1 MARDNDMGVSERFSE
16 GLSARWIRTIPN
28 GGTLETGPTGLRLAL
43 PDGALA
49 GVYSDAQIDDYGTLP
64 PSRFPWRPPL
74 HMEVRARASHPAHPA
89 REMPPDR
96 LEDQRWFRGT
106 VGFGFW
112 NYPFSLT
119 GAVLRLPEAIWF
131 FGASPPS
138 NMALVPGSVGWGWK
152 AQVVHA
158 HRPGVAL
165 AALPTAAAVAWARLS
180 RRERMAAH
188 WVQRLSGTHEAAL
201 ETDLREWH
209 TYTIDWRQDRA
220 RFAVDGVEA
229 LSVANPP
236 TRALGFVAWIDNQ
249 YAIATPRG
257 QFRFDTLATGPE
269 WLEIES
275 LHILPGA
282 DGIELV

>member
-1 MARDNDMGVSERFSE
+1 
-16 GLSARWIRTIPN
+16 
-28 GGTLETGPTGLRLAL
+28 
-43 PDGALA
+43 
-49 GVYSDAQIDDYGTLP
+49 
-64 PSRFPWRPPL
+64 
-74 HMEVRARASHPAHPA
+74 
-89 REMPPDR
+89 
-96 LEDQRWFRGT
+96 
-106 VGFGFW
+106 
-112 NYPFSLT
+112 
-119 GAVLRLPEAIWF
+119 
-131 FGASPPS
+131 
-138 NMALVPGSVGWGWK
+138 MALVPGSVGWGWK

-158 HRPGVAL
+158 HRPAVAL

-188 WVQRLSGTHEAAL
+188 WVQRLSGTYEAAL

-209 TYTIDWRQDRA
+209 TYSIDWRHDCA

-236 TRALGFVAWIDNQ
+236 TRPLGFVAWIDNQ

-269 WLEIES
+269 WLELES

-282 DGIELV
+282 NGARV